1 MFERNLK
8 ENEPA
13 DKKHS
18 LYHRKSQGIVV
29 YTSSIALANI
39 SHTWFKTGSA
49 NLSGDDETS
58 LAALSVTS
66 VSLKKNSLISYS
78 NITFSGVARILVK
91 GEAIVTMIILGG
103 PGHAS
108 GNFLKFGSLKQHF
121 LHFEVLLSKIIY
133 SVG

>member
-1 MFERNLK
+1 MNRE
-8 ENEPA
+8 
-13 DKKHS
+13 DKKQS
-18 LYHRKSQGIVV
+18 LYHRNSQGIVV

-91 GEAIVTMIILGG
+91 GEAIVMMIILGG
-103 PGHAS
+103 S
-108 GNFLKFGSLKQHF
+108 GACSRKC
-121 LHFEVLLSKIIY
+121 FEIWVSETAFPAF
-133 SVG
+133 

>member
-1 MFERNLK
+1 MNRE
-8 ENEPA
+8 
-13 DKKHS
+13 DKKQS
-18 LYHRKSQGIVV
+18 LYHRNSQGIVV

-78 NITFSGVARILVK
+78 NITFSVARILVK